1 MKNRIIAS
9 IVGIVI
15 VSGIFLGWLFLHS
28 SNSIVPVT
36 GTIPGQPNKQI
47 KIGNETVKTDN
58 YGQFF
63 IHIFTNKTYKINSGK
78 IHFTIKAN
86 KNGKVKTTGNVK
98 KNLVLSTPQKTVQMT
113 IKSGVPYFDNNS
125 HYFYNE
131 NTHKLTLTTN
141 FQLKKGDKIVL
152 SPKQN
157 NSGLAFTINT
167 ISESNGQVQATV
179 TPTKIQNVLNDFQI
193 HTGEVEGNDLTTSN
207 TSVASLRPMDLTIG
221 NDKKSKW
228 IHQDIIAKLKPQSSA
243 KHHTLSGNVTG
254 STDISGSFQ
263 IDANYD
269 FLNPNNDYIKSKS
282 SLSVSEQLAAEF
294 KADYSL
300 KDENGNLITIATYD
314 TPIPFVK
321 VPIQM
326 YLNASADVSAK
337 LHTSFSPTIT
347 ANATFKNGFQLNY
360 NKAVPQVD
368 FSFDGKIKGDEGFVI
383 GPDITAYVTDLFTIG
398 AKVGFDGNAEVNGQL
413 STSGNNSFTGTGNLN
428 FGVYILAT
436 SPFLDELS
444 GKKGKFTV
452 EKQIIKNLVFEEKV
466 KRTSKSK
473 TKTSKEK
480 HLRADKLTTQQT
492 IGISNDFAQYLKD
505 NVATNGQSVSKPQ
518 PISHYQF
525 YANMYIET
533 DKGLKIQADYSSY
546 QEQILSKLYT
556 THTLGVYRASSDFL
570 TNESNLNA
578 RDNSNY
584 YGEFFIYTDKRGAR
598 ALNQEPNDDIPMSAD
613 WDMYIDDTKASYYYV
628 LADDGNVYLATANGN
643 NGYAYGHYFPTQA
656 EMLKLG
662 SLSDE
667 YKRYLQS
674 GQEANFSPTVFFKIA
689 NSKLQNEYQKLI
701 KKYMS
706 TSVKS
711 RETMNIQQIQ
721 KGDYSSIAGKWVSRN
736 SKFKLTFTSTYAS
749 GIDGVQSKI
758 GSFRI
763 PSNEVSNGSEM
774 LAGELGNG
782 IGGAAI
788 YFIPAGVTLG
798 NTDSTKD
805 RIFVAQ
811 QSLMVLDPSNQ
822 YYYPD
827 AEKNVMY
834 KQ

>member
-15 VSGIFLGWLFLHS
+15 ASGIFLGWLFLHS

-63 IHIFTNKTYKINSGK
+63 IHIFTNKTYKINSDK

-167 ISESNGQVQATV
+167 IYESNGQVQATV
-179 TPTKIQNVLNDFQI
+179 RPTKIQNVLNDFQI

-360 NKAVPQVD
+360 NKAVPQAD
-368 FSFDGKIKGDEGFVI
+368 FSFNGKIKGDEGFVL

-413 STSGNNSFTGTGNLN
+413 STSGDNSFTGTGNLN

-444 GKKGKFTV
+444 GKKGNFTV
-452 EKQIIKNLVFEEKV
+452 EKQIIKNVVFNKDTGTEQKIVDAANKAVSIAEKAKSDANSNVENKKKKAEEKSLKMSMDLNAIKSGDLSSIKGTWRNEAGNIITV
-466 KRTSKSK
+466 TNNSIAALDVLNGITIYSNSTQTTDGIKSGFAGGFGTSNNGGYEDGEINK
-473 TKTSKEK
+473 
-480 HLRADKLTTQQT
+480 
-492 IGISNDFAQYLKD
+492 GIMTLP
-505 NVATNGQSVSKPQ
+505 TNGSSSTPFIFLISK
-518 PISHYQF
+518 
-525 YANMYIET
+525 
-533 DKGLKIQADYSSY
+533 G
-546 QEQILSKLYT
+546 
-556 THTLGVYRASSDFL
+556 
-570 TNESNLNA
+570 
-578 RDNSNY
+578 
-584 YGEFFIYTDKRGAR
+584 
-598 ALNQEPNDDIPMSAD
+598 
-613 WDMYIDDTKASYYYV
+613 ASY
-628 LADDGNVYLATANGN
+628 ADLQPTGVTYDENAQTP
-643 NGYAYGHYFPTQA
+643 GH
-656 EMLKLG
+656 LV
-662 SLSDE
+662 S
-667 YKRYLQS
+667 
-674 GQEANFSPTVFFKIA
+674 TV
-689 NSKLQNEYQKLI
+689 S
-701 KKYMS
+701 
-706 TSVKS
+706 
-711 RETMNIQQIQ
+711 
-721 KGDYSSIAGKWVSRN
+721 KGDYSD
-736 SKFKLTFTSTYAS
+736 TS
-749 GIDGVQSKI
+749 
-758 GSFRI
+758 
-763 PSNEVSNGSEM
+763 
-774 LAGELGNG
+774 
-782 IGGAAI
+782 
-788 YFIPAGVTLG
+788 
-798 NTDSTKD
+798 KD
-805 RIFVAQ
+805 RIYIGQLAVATIGKVATEIT
-811 QSLMVLDPSNQ
+811 QSETGAV
-822 YYYPD
+822 YYRVNSPTD
-827 AEKNVMY
+827 NITISTEDQAKIDSSVKIAQESIDKITFSWAKTKKEELQTHLNKVSGIG
-834 KQ
+834 